1 MNDVVMQ
8 ALLNKLCIL
17 SVQLFIYNNTKKN
30 NNKLDMCV
38 TFGNKYI
45 LEVARQ
51 AIIIIIMNF
60 TAVKYFSFVSVIN
73 QLDMSVCFYVLTHQI
88 IYFQ

>member
-1 MNDVVMQ
+1 
-8 ALLNKLCIL
+8 
-17 SVQLFIYNNTKKN
+17 
-30 NNKLDMCV
+30 MCV